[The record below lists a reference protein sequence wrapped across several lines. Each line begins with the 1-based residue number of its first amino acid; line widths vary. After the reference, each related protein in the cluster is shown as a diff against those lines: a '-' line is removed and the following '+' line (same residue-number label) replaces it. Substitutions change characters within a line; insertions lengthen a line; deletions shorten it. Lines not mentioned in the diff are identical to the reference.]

1 MLDNFDRKS
10 IGNEIKQAR
19 KKKKLSQFELAE
31 LSGIDEKQIYRIE
44 TGISSPKLE
53 NFLKIAK
60 ILNLDVHY
68 FSELDITKKPYGKE
82 IVELLSGESDS
93 KMKIYYNVLKSLVE
107 SIR

>member
-10 IGNEIKQAR
+10 IGNEIRLAR

-44 TGISSPKLE
+44 SGISSPKLE

-60 ILNLDVHY
+60 ILELDIHY
-68 FSELDITKKPYGKE
+68 FSKSDIVNKPYGKE
-82 IVELLSGESDS
+82 ILEILAGESEA
-93 KMKIYYNVLKSLVE
+93 KMKIYFSVIKSLSE
-107 SIR
+107 SMN